1 MNYKKI
7 LQNIAKD
14 PNRTD
19 LEKQVA
25 DIITNELDFL
35 LYSTE
40 DNNELDSPLYSTK
53 TLEDNNEDIKLWF
66 NDLMQHGCQCGMVGE
81 LVYYTDTHKFYDKNY
96 DDIEELRQDLEEN
109 IGETLKPKGDLKN
122 WYAWMAFEETARN
135 IALNDL
141 KLDI

>member
-25 DIITNELDFL
+25 DIIANE
-35 LYSTE
+35 T
-40 DNNELDSPLYSTK
+40 
-53 TLEDNNEDIKLWF
+53 EDNNEDIKIWL
-66 NDLMQHGCQCGMVGE
+66 NDLMQHGCQSGMIGE
-81 LVYYTDTHKFYDKNY
+81 LVYYADTHKFYDENY

-109 IGETLKPKGDLKN
+109 TGEALKPKGDLKN